1 MPRPWAI
8 CLEDLEP
15 GAGRPRYLRCVAVVG
30 REPGLRVDGAGAVL
44 WKSDE
49 AAACELWVSQDDK
62 LILYRAPGGAEVT
75 VRREGRSLAVPE
87 QKPVVLLDQ
96 DRFEVGTRR
105 LRVHV
110 HGAIDHVYAPS
121 PLPEPS
127 ATGRARAAVAV
138 AALGATLGA
147 ADCRKAESTED
158 VEVRVAPPAV
168 AWPADGEPAAP
179 DATGLPSSDVID
191 ASAIGPDGDPIEVR
205 VTPPMVPPLPDAGLV
220 EPPSLDAGSPEEPEP
235 DGGPPVPDAAPPP
248 DAAAPIEV
256 RVAPPSMPRPVD
268 AGTTTPPDAAADV
281 PPQRDRTPPIE
292 VRTRP
297 PAMVRTDDLPPPPEI
312 HPDDPG
318 GSKDE

>member
-1 MPRPWAI
+1 MPRPLAI

-49 AAACELWVSQDDK
+49 ASACELWVSQDDK
-62 LILYRAPGGAEVT
+62 LILYRAAGGAAVT
-75 VRREGRSLAVPE
+75 VRREGRSLIVPE

-96 DRFEVGTRR
+96 DRFEIGSRR

-121 PLPEPS
+121 PLPEPVS
-127 ATGRARAAVAV
+127 AGRARAAVAV

-147 ADCRKAESTED
+147 ADCKKTESAQD
-158 VEVRVAPPAV
+158 VEVRAAPPAV
-168 AWPADGEPAAP
+168 PWGADVALPGVP
-179 DATGLPSSDVID
+179 DATGLPSADVVD
-191 ASAIGPDGDPIEVR
+191 ASSIGPDGDPIEVR
-205 VTPPMVPPLPDAGLV
+205 VAPPAVMPVPEETAPTAPDAGAPAD
-220 EPPSLDAGSPEEPEP
+220 PPPDAGERA
-235 DGGPPVPDAAPPP
+235 PDAAPPP
-248 DAAAPIEV
+248 DAAPIEV

-268 AGTTTPPDAAADV
+268 AGVVEPPTADAGKDV
-281 PPQRDRTPPIE
+281 RPQRDETPPIE

-297 PAMVRTDDLPPPPEI
+297 PVAMPRETPQGGS
-312 HPDDPG
+312 DPG
-318 GSKDE
+318 IEE